1 MSNFQGDNV
10 FLFNFSGGYQL
21 FSREISTLK
30 KFVHPTEWL
39 ENGIAHSAFRLL
51 QHFYHYILII
61 KVIEQDPFW
70 IPTTSE
76 EYELFGEK
84 ADSENQA
91 LKYVN
96 NVRKRKGLYVE
107 EKTVE
112 HAEKQRTLK
121 RNK

>member
-1 MSNFQGDNV
+1 M
-10 FLFNFSGGYQL
+10 QL
-21 FSREISTLK
+21 LK
-30 KFVHPTEWL
+30 
-39 ENGIAHSAFRLL
+39 L
-51 QHFYHYILII
+51 QHFYLYILII

>member
-1 MSNFQGDNV
+1 MGKHSLISLKLSRFDESKNYNV
-10 FLFNFSGGYQL
+10 WVSIQ
-21 FSREISTLK
+21 TLD
-30 KFVHPTEWL
+30 
-39 ENGIAHSAFRLL
+39 I
-51 QHFYHYILII
+51 
-61 KVIEQDPFW
+61 DPFW
-70 IPTTSE
+70 IPTTEE

-96 NVRKRKGLYVE
+96 LIRKRKGLYVE

-112 HAEKQRTLK
+112 FAEKQRTLK